1 MDHRIVAVI
10 SVMRSR
16 IGQSLTLQD
25 LAASVYISPGHL
37 SHLFKE
43 EVGMPPAQYLKSL
56 KMNEA
61 KRLLQSPSMSV
72 KQVVLKLGIKDKSHF
87 ERDFK
92 KIFGVTPAQYRL
104 AVIVSTAD
112 SLSHRDLQGP
122 PYPRCQD
129 LP

>member
-1 MDHRIVAVI
+1 
-10 SVMRSR
+10 
-16 IGQSLTLQD
+16 
-25 LAASVYISPGHL
+25 
-37 SHLFKE
+37 
-43 EVGMPPAQYLKSL
+43 MPPAQYLKSL

-92 KIFGVTPAQYRL
+92 KTFGVTPAQYRL
-104 AVIVSTAD
+104 AMIVSTTD

-122 PYPRCQD
+122 PYPRSQD